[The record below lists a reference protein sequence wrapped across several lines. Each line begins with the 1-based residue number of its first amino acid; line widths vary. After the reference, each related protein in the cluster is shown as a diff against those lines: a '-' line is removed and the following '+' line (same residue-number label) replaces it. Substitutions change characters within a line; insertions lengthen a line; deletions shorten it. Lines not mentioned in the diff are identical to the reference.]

1 MRVSPFPICQDVL
14 YQVDVPLAGLS
25 RGPWDIPGVSGKGL
39 GGLED
44 INLDSELKAQSAEQS
59 PRV

>member
-25 RGPWDIPGVSGKGL
+25 RGPWDIPGFPGKAWVASK
-39 GGLED
+39 
-44 INLDSELKAQSAEQS
+44 I
-59 PRV
+59 